1 MPDEFECSEGT
12 RERGRI
18 SETIWSVSVAIVD
31 ALFNIISITLRV
43 SLTALL
49 IACAIGIPLG
59 ALIGLTRFP
68 ARRFVIAMIYTGMA
82 FPPVVIGLVVYVLL
96 SRNGLIG
103 KLALPFVPSLFTIE
117 AMIVAQ
123 VILALPLVI
132 GVTMSEVMNVSKA
145 LRLQI
150 RALGATPTQVALTTL
165 REAKA
170 GVVLAAVSGFGAAIS
185 EVGAVMLVGGN
196 IENQTRTL
204 TTAIVLET
212 SKGEFDVALPLGA
225 LLLTIAFVV
234 NALAIRL
241 QGRSLDA

>member
-1 MPDEFECSEGT
+1 
-12 RERGRI
+12 
-18 SETIWSVSVAIVD
+18 VD
-31 ALFNIISITLRV
+31 ALLNIISVTLRV

-117 AMIVAQ
+117 TMIVAQ
-123 VILALPLVI
+123 VILALPLVV
-132 GVTMSEVMNVSKA
+132 GVTMSEVINVSKA

-150 RALGATPTQVALTTL
+150 RALGATPTQAALTTL

>member
-1 MPDEFECSEGT
+1 
-12 RERGRI
+12 
-18 SETIWSVSVAIVD
+18 VD
-31 ALFNIISITLRV
+31 ALFNIISVTLRV

-123 VILALPLVI
+123 VVLALPLVV

-150 RALGATPTQVALTTL
+150 RALGATPTQAALTTL
-165 REAKA
+165 REAKS

-225 LLLTIAFVV
+225 LLLAIAFVV

>member
-1 MPDEFECSEGT
+1 
-12 RERGRI
+12 
-18 SETIWSVSVAIVD
+18 VD

>member
-1 MPDEFECSEGT
+1 
-12 RERGRI
+12 
-18 SETIWSVSVAIVD
+18 VD

-49 IACAIGIPLG
+49 IACAIGIPMG